1 MIALEPFFTL
11 ESGGIIGAT
20 DFALEG
26 GGGGSTDPTGFVGIT
41 ELAECDF
48 DEGGGGGMAAENLD
62 GELMGDSDLPELEDP
77 GDGDRRTFLPG
88 DMDADLLAAGV
99 GDGVLGIV
107 LLLGDVDGEVGL
119 SGDIL
124 YDEKSGDFVG
134 HGDNPVVTGLN
145 DAGCGLGEGAIGFI
159 SLQKMHKTFHQ

>member
-1 MIALEPFFTL
+1 MIAREPFLTL

-20 DFALEG
+20 VFALDG
-26 GGGGSTDPTGFVGIT
+26 GGGGSTFPTGFVGIA
-41 ELAECDF
+41 ELAVCDF
-48 DEGGGGGMAAENLD
+48 DEGGGGGMVAENLD
-62 GELMGDSDLPELEDP
+62 GELMGDSDPELEDA
-77 GDGDRRTFLPG
+77 GDGDRSTFLPG
-88 DMDADLLAAGV
+88 DMDADLLAVGV

-107 LLLGDVDGEVGL
+107 LLLGDVEGEVGL

-134 HGDNPVVTGLN
+134 HGDNPVGTGLN

-159 SLQKMHKTFHQ
+159 SLQ